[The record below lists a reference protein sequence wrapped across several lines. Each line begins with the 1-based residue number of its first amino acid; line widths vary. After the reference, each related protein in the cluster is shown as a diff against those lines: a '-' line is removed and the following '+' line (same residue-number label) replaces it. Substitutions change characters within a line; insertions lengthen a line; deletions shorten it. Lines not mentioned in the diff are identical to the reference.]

1 VFGTP
6 QREPPMMRKRRGLA
20 ALAGFALVLASAG
33 VEAQPKRRLPEAPER
48 GPRLDVEAIFD
59 RQRDMIDAD
68 VAKLAPSRQGTPE
81 IYFVGFASF
90 AGQDVFRREVTAVRE
105 LMDDRFATKGRSLLL
120 LNHRETTTELP
131 LASATNL
138 ARALA
143 RVGRIMDVEKDT
155 LVLFITT
162 HGVPARLA
170 VEFSR
175 FGLNDISPGTLKTAL
190 DRSGIRNR
198 ILVISACYSGSFI
211 ETLKTPHTLILAAAR
226 TDRPSFGCS
235 NERSWTFFG
244 DALFNR
250 ALRETRSFTDAFE
263 RAKTTV
269 TGWERERKFD
279 PSEPQ
284 IFVGDQIRPLLDA
297 IAAR

>member
-1 VFGTP
+1 MNT
-6 QREPPMMRKRRGLA
+6 RRGLA
-20 ALAGFALVLASAG
+20 ALAGLALLLASAST
-33 VEAQPKRRLPEAPER
+33 EAQPKRRPQEAPDR
-48 GPRLDVEAIFD
+48 APRLDVEAIFD
-59 RQRDMIDAD
+59 RQRDLIDAEF
-68 VAKLAPSRQGTPE
+68 AKLAPSRLGVPE

-90 AGQDVFRREVTAVRE
+90 AGQDVFRREVTSVRD
-105 LMDDRFATKGRSLLL
+105 LMDERFATKDRSLLL
-120 LNHRETTTELP
+120 LNHRDTTAELP

-138 ARALA
+138 ARSLT
-143 RVGRIMDVEKDT
+143 RLGRIMNVDKDA

-162 HGVPARLA
+162 HGLPNRLA
-170 VEFSR
+170 VEFPR
-175 FGLNDISPGTLKTAL
+175 LGLNDMSPGMLKAAL

-211 ETLKTPHTLILAAAR
+211 ETLKTPHTLIMTAAR
-226 TDRPSFGCS
+226 ADRPSFGCS

-250 ALRETRSFTDAFE
+250 ALRETRSFTDAFD
-263 RAKTTV
+263 RAKATV

-284 IFVGDQIRPLLDA
+284 MFAGDQIRPLLDA
-297 IAAR
+297 LAAR